1 MTMEGGQLAIR
12 GLRGLEGVYLVVEG
26 ISGPDEEAGMT
37 EQLLREDAELCLRGM
52 GMAPL
57 GAGEWLTSSGA
68 PHLYVRVDVARGD
81 LADGELAGEPEKGD
95 TAGFAATVQVREKVS
110 LEREPGVRV
119 MAPVW
124 ASQRVGQTCR
134 ADLQDGI
141 RDSVSS
147 LLKEFV
153 EAYERANAA

>member
-95 TAGFAATVQVREKVS
+95 TAGFAAAVQVREKVS
-110 LEREPGVRV
+110 LERARTVYGVAIDRQT
-119 MAPVW
+119 MAVDAANTRKLRKAMSKSRPP
-124 ASQRVGQTCR
+124 AGF
-134 ADLQDGI
+134 
-141 RDSVSS
+141 VS
-147 LLKEFV
+147 
-153 EAYERANAA
+153 RQ